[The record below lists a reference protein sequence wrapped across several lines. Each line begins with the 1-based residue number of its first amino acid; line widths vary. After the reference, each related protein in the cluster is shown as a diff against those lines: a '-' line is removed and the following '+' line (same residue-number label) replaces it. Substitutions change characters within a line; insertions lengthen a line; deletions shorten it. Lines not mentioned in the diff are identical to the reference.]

1 MLQLGLLREDDSD
14 GFEGKGGRRER
25 QPVSHDSA
33 LPPGFGTL
41 ERNGMNGAKVSRR
54 GKLSGGRTSRAGSG
68 EAYPSDPYGTGLT
81 FSGGLANGH
90 PNGNSRADKAGGR
103 GKTPAGPERGPQAEG
118 AASDARRRGPGARTP
133 QPRSDEHTSELTTTM
148 STTIAVYSLHKK

>member
-68 EAYPSDPYGTGLT
+68 EAYPSDPYGTGL
-81 FSGGLANGH
+81 
-90 PNGNSRADKAGGR
+90 
-103 GKTPAGPERGPQAEG
+103 
-118 AASDARRRGPGARTP
+118 
-133 QPRSDEHTSELTTTM
+133 RSEEHTSELQSLM
-148 STTIAVYSLHKK
+148 RNSYAVFCLKKKEPTE